1 MKEKRKGFYCGEV
14 IETWGTIAEFAEEHG
29 LMRNFQGKAIEI
41 IFVKIVHVE
50 KRKKNDENEKDRLS
64 ADLKSLLASMP
75 PPSWDIDTV
84 NFERFVNACEQNDA
98 DKSDDEDLPF

>member
-1 MKEKRKGFYCGEV
+1 MGHYCRICGRTRPNEKFSGKGHRNHICKDCSRRKE
-14 IETWGTIAEFAEEHG
+14 
-29 LMRNFQGKAIEI
+29 
-41 IFVKIVHVE
+41 
-50 KRKKNDENEKDRLS
+50 KKNDKNEKDRLS